1 MALKRQEGRKEGER
15 ERKERRKEGRN
26 EREKE
31 RGEGRVGRK
40 NERAIKKEKKKVLL
54 VLRTLRTSKDLLLG
68 FPR

>member
-1 MALKRQEGRKEGER
+1 MCSFGPKKTGRKERER
-15 ERKERRKEGRN
+15 EKGRKEGRN

-31 RGEGRVGRK
+31 RGEGRIGRK